1 MTMRAARSGPLL
13 LLALAGTVQALCF
26 APGPLPA
33 WLLSPLQIVTL
44 AILVRSVWLAPS
56 AREAG
61 LRAWIFSMASFSV
74 GLYWL
79 TISMHLDGYM
89 PLPLAIAA
97 LLALSAYLALFGGFA
112 GWIAVRATG
121 WGIGKMPGSMPCAP
135 LMASLLWAAGWT
147 LTEWLRATLL
157 TGFPWLGTGYA
168 HTDSWFAGWGA
179 VTGVYGVTFAA
190 AFTAA
195 ALACGLSM
203 MHSTHRAALTR
214 ATNRSRAVRV
224 MAVALG
230 LLVIGGLL
238 GRVPWSM
245 PRGEPTAV
253 RLVQGNI
260 DQGSK
265 FAPDQWLKAIRAQY
279 ALAAQP
285 PATGKPEPA
294 IVVLPETAIA
304 LFQHQVDPAIWQA
317 WQSLARR
324 QGSTIVMGAPLIDRA
339 DNRYTNSVIA
349 IDSNTSL
356 DALIAGRPTPR
367 YDKHHLV
374 PFGEFVPFGFRW
386 FVDLMTI
393 PLGDFGRGA
402 ASQTPFSIRDQ
413 SIAPNI
419 CYEDIFGEELLA
431 GLRGEGPNQSGAS
444 ILVNVSNLGWFGDSW
459 ALRQHWQM
467 ARMRA
472 IETSRPV
479 LRATNT
485 GMTGAISPAG
495 ESLGQLPALAPGVI
509 DITVQGQ
516 TGLTPYARLGNWPV
530 LLLSAALL
538 AWAWLRA
545 RRKQ

>member
-1 MTMRAARSGPLL
+1 MTMRAARSVPFVI
-13 LLALAGTVQALCF
+13 LALAGTVQALCF

-33 WLLSPLQIVTL
+33 WLLSPLQIVML

-56 AREAG
+56 ARAAAV
-61 LRAWIFSMASFSV
+61 RAWVFSMAGFSV

-79 TISMHLDGYM
+79 TISMHVYGYM

-112 GWIAVRATG
+112 GWIAVRASV
-121 WGIGKMPGSMPCAP
+121 WGIGKAPGSMPSSP
-135 LMASLLWAAGWT
+135 LMASLLWAAAWT
-147 LTEWLRATLL
+147 LAEWLRATLL
-157 TGFPWLGTGYA
+157 TGFPWLATGYA
-168 HTDSWFAGWGA
+168 QTDSWFAGWGA
-179 VTGVYGVTFAA
+179 ITGVYGVTFLA
-190 AFTAA
+190 AFAAA
-195 ALACGLSM
+195 ALACGLSVISSA
-203 MHSTHRAALTR
+203 HKVALTR
-214 ATNRSRAVRV
+214 ATNRSRVLRA
-224 MAVALG
+224 MALALS

-238 GRVPWSM
+238 GRIPWSA
-245 PRGEPTAV
+245 PRGEPIAV

-265 FAPDQWLKAIRAQY
+265 FAPDQWLKAIRSQY

-285 PATGKPEPA
+285 PAADKPEPA
-294 IVVLPETAIA
+294 IVVLPETAIV
-304 LFQHQVDPAIWQA
+304 LFPHQVDPAIWQA

-324 QGSTIVMGAPLIDRA
+324 QGSTIVMGAPLVDRT

-349 IDSNTSL
+349 IDSNTSV
-356 DALIAGRPTPR
+356 DALIAGKPVPR

-386 FVDLMTI
+386 FVDLMSI

-402 ASQTPFSIRDQ
+402 ARQAPFSIRDQ

-431 GLRGEGPNQSGAS
+431 ALRGEGPNRSGAS

-485 GMTGAISPAG
+485 GITGAIGTAG
-495 ESLGQLPALAPGVI
+495 ESLGQLPALVPGAIDVI
-509 DITVQGQ
+509 VQGQ
-516 TGLTPYARLGNWPV
+516 SGLTPYARLGNWPV
-530 LLLSAALL
+530 LLLSAALV
-538 AWAWLRA
+538 AWAWLRG
-545 RRKQ
+545 RRQR